1 MDLGITGG
9 NYPGHG
15 IRWRCEDVTVGPHVI
30 TGQKPL
36 RTRPSIPRSGAPMRT
51 FRARLSS
58 KAADDE
64 VVVERPDTKRIVIEY
79 ILNMAVSSLARA
91 DVEPMYE
98 QYMEDPRLSEE
109 DKEELARAYLLLQMS
124 PIPTSDA

>member
-1 MDLGITGG
+1 
-9 NYPGHG
+9 
-15 IRWRCEDVTVGPHVI
+15 
-30 TGQKPL
+30 
-36 RTRPSIPRSGAPMRT
+36 MRT
-51 FRARLSS
+51 LRARLSPKPS
-58 KAADDE
+58 DDL
-64 VVVERPDTKRIVIEY
+64 VVERPDTKRVVIEY

-124 PIPTSDA
+124 PIPSSDA